1 MFSGH
6 FWGSK
11 FLPYIWWFFLVDTY
25 DYKKPVVFT
34 KFFLCYL
41 DTGAQVPPIV
51 IRCVQEINSR
61 GLSVQG
67 IYRVSGAKQ
76 RIDRLSQAF
85 ENGPDLV
92 DLTNIPPNV
101 IADVLKNY
109 MRQLPEPLLTFRYF
123 FLLYTIE
130 NGKIVQ

>member
-1 MFSGH
+1 M
-6 FWGSK
+6 
-11 FLPYIWWFFLVDTY
+11 
-25 DYKKPVVFT
+25 
-34 KFFLCYL
+34 
-41 DTGAQVPPIV
+41 
-51 IRCVQEINSR
+51 
-61 GLSVQG
+61 QG

-109 MRQLPEPLLTFRYF
+109 MRQLPEPLLTFRYLF
-123 FLLYTIE
+123 
-130 NGKIVQ
+130 

>member
-1 MFSGH
+1 M
-6 FWGSK
+6 
-11 FLPYIWWFFLVDTY
+11 
-25 DYKKPVVFT
+25 
-34 KFFLCYL
+34 
-41 DTGAQVPPIV
+41 
-51 IRCVQEINSR
+51 
-61 GLSVQG
+61 QG

-123 FLLYTIE
+123 GFTLKICLIYAAYVFLREINFTKKFFFLR
-130 NGKIVQ
+130 K

>member
-1 MFSGH
+1 M
-6 FWGSK
+6 
-11 FLPYIWWFFLVDTY
+11 I
-25 DYKKPVVFT
+25 
-34 KFFLCYL
+34 

-123 FLLYTIE
+123 GFTLKICLIYAAYVFLREINFTK
-130 NGKIVQ
+130 KIFFSRK

>member
-1 MFSGH
+1 M
-6 FWGSK
+6 
-11 FLPYIWWFFLVDTY
+11 
-25 DYKKPVVFT
+25 
-34 KFFLCYL
+34 
-41 DTGAQVPPIV
+41 
-51 IRCVQEINSR
+51 
-61 GLSVQG
+61 QG

-123 FLLYTIE
+123 LIAIECCYICTVYTRGALRME
-130 NGKIVQ
+130 N